1 MSGVVV
7 SLSPTPVRC
16 CASEEQT
23 GQTKESQPV
32 WMSTRSSSES
42 DSESGFRVD
51 MAPSS
56 ESDSESGFRVDMSS
70 VAAGSTSQIGQ
81 VRCEASAAAGRAGS
95 EADGLRPVVAAV
107 GEAQRACRVRAECER
122 GKERKSSERAASSR
136 ALWVLV

>member
-1 MSGVVV
+1 MCLLGVVSP
-7 SLSPTPVRC
+7 SLTPVRC
-16 CASEEQT
+16 CANEEQT

-51 MAPSS
+51 MAPS
-56 ESDSESGFRVDMSS
+56 DDDMSS

-81 VRCEASAAAGRAGS
+81 VRCEASAAAGRAGG